1 MNKNEQKNPILK
13 KIQNQNIVTIIG
25 GSLIIIFT
33 ICLFLMTSIPS
44 NAKKIVLMGDSIT
57 QSWNSY
63 SPGFFENNSYLI
75 NKGISGE
82 TTPEMLARFDND
94 VVGQNPD
101 VVIILAGINDIAQ
114 NTGYRS
120 VPDIFKNIIEMV
132 SLAKAAAITPVVCS
146 VLPANVLPWRE
157 EVSPADLVV
166 KLNFMLKDFCSEN
179 NIIYVDYFSEMV
191 GLEKELRK
199 ELTYDGVHPDKNGYL
214 VMQKILLDVVKK
226 LF

>member
-1 MNKNEQKNPILK
+1 MNKNEQKNAILK

-57 QSWNSY
+57 QSWSSY

-94 VVGQNPD
+94 VIGQNPD

-120 VPDIFKNIIEMV
+120 VPDIFKNIVDMV
-132 SLAKAAAITPVVCS
+132 SLAKAAEITPVICS

-157 EVSPADLVV
+157 EVSPADLVIE
-166 KLNFMLKDFCSEN
+166 LNLMLKDFCAQK

-199 ELTYDGVHPDKNGYL
+199 ELTYDGIHPDKNGYL
-214 VMQKILLDVVKK
+214 VMEKILLDVVKK